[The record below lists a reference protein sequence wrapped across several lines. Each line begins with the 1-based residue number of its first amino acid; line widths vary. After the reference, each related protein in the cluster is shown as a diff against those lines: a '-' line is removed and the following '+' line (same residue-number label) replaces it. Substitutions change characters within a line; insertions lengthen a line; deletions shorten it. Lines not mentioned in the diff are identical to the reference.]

1 MTTSMWR
8 IKAREIIA
16 QVLAQHEGRPEPEI
30 RRALR
35 DAYPFGPRRYWPY
48 KVWLDE
54 VQRQRQRGRYAP
66 GANRE
71 EPDPDQLDL
80 F

>member
-1 MTTSMWR
+1 MPSRWR
-8 IKAREIIA
+8 AKAREIVA
-16 QVLAQHEGRPEPEI
+16 RVLHETQGQDEATV

-54 VQRQRQRGRYAP
+54 VQRQRGTKQQKP
-66 GANRE
+66 VE
-71 EPDPDQLDL
+71 VDPRQQSL
-80 F
+80 FE

>member
-1 MTTSMWR
+1 MSSRWR
-8 IKAREIIA
+8 AKAREIVNR
-16 QVLAQHEGRPEPEI
+16 VLHETQGQDEATV

-54 VQRQRQRGRYAP
+54 VQRQRGTKQQKPVEVDPRQ
-66 GANRE
+66 GA
-71 EPDPDQLDL
+71 L
-80 F
+80 FE